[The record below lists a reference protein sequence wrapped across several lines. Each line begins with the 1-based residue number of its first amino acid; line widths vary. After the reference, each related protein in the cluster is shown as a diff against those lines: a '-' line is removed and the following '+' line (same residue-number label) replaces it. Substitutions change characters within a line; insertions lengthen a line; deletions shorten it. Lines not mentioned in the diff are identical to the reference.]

1 MTADV
6 KNYYPAYDLLK
17 VTNSVNLFVLIDQ
30 ILEEQSKS
38 LLQQLTKADFYA
50 LLEEIYLRI
59 NTWVMVDSIEDCGE
73 CGYRGE
79 CGLSHIQHDDD
90 EQQKHQHVKH
100 HID

>member
-38 LLQQLTKADFYA
+38 LLQQLTKADFDA
-50 LLEEIYLRI
+50 LLEEIYWRI
-59 NTWVMVDSIEDCGE
+59 NLMGRWLGVVAWGQDK
-73 CGYRGE
+73 R
-79 CGLSHIQHDDD
+79 DD
-90 EQQKHQHVKH
+90 EELMRRYGDV
-100 HID
+100 

>member
-17 VTNSVNLFVLIDQ
+17 VTNSVNVFVLIDQ

-38 LLQQLTKADFYA
+38 PLQQLTKADFEA

-59 NTWVMVDSIEDCGE
+59 NLMGRWLGIPAWGQDK
-73 CGYRGE
+73 
-79 CGLSHIQHDDD
+79 HDDEELMRRYGD
-90 EQQKHQHVKH
+90 
-100 HID
+100 I